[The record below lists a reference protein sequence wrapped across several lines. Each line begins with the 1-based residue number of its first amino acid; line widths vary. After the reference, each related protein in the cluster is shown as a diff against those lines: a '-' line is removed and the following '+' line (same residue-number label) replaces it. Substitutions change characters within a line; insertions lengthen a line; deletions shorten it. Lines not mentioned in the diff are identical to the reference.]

1 MYQFNRK
8 EYEERMKWYQDARF
22 GMFIHWG
29 LYSIPARGEWVRSTE
44 EMPEEEYLP
53 FMKEFDA
60 RDYNPKQWAKEAKAA
75 GMKYVVLT
83 AKHHD
88 GFCLFDSK
96 YTDYK
101 VTNTPAGRDLIK
113 EYVEALREEGLKVGL
128 YFTLLDWHHPDYP
141 HYGDRIHPMRNHPEC
156 SNENR
161 DFSRYIEY
169 MYNQVEEVCTNYGK
183 IDIMWFDFSYD
194 DMRGEKWGATRLIDM
209 VRRLQPGIIIDNRLE
224 VSGEGRGSLYECDP
238 TPYHGDF
245 ISPEQIIPP
254 EGICD
259 KEGNP
264 MVWEACFTMNNNWG
278 YCANDHYYKPASM
291 LIKKLV
297 ECVSKGGNMILNVGP
312 DAKGKFPKESSAILA
327 EIGRWMD
334 KNHDSIYGCAPAAD
348 IPKPDYGRITR
359 NGNKYYVHIYEN
371 TLGPLPLIGFDK
383 NKIVKVRALDDG
395 HEVPISTLWVHSD
408 YPDIAFVDLG
418 PDPILPDPVDY
429 VLEYKKAAGW
439 QLFLRSLTELR
450 HRCPSG
456 LTTVS
461 LVYEIIQNPAAY
473 DNNKGNSN
481 NTFRC
486 FLRHLAFGT
495 DGIGIESQGIID
507 LMRGAHGGSVCDYR
521 HALIHNGNR
530 DLEFRTRS
538 FLIDREI
545 FFTVNDHVVIIRTA
559 PLDIGSYFAV
569 FHSDQSR

>member
-209 VRRLQPGIIIDNRLE
+209 VRRLQPGIIIDNIRYRQRH
-224 VSGEGRGSLYECDP
+224 VPIRGDAGTERPQAEPRPQKRCLRSIRCTIASRSASLH
-238 TPYHGDF
+238 TGHH
-245 ISPEQIIPP
+245 
-254 EGICD
+254 
-259 KEGNP
+259 
-264 MVWEACFTMNNNWG
+264 A
-278 YCANDHYYKPASM
+278 
-291 LIKKLV
+291 
-297 ECVSKGGNMILNVGP
+297 
-312 DAKGKFPKESSAILA
+312 AIA
-327 EIGRWMD
+327 G
-334 KNHDSIYGCAPAAD
+334 
-348 IPKPDYGRITR
+348 
-359 NGNKYYVHIYEN
+359 NGNHLHGN
-371 TLGPLPLIGFDK
+371 
-383 NKIVKVRALDDG
+383 
-395 HEVPISTLWVHSD
+395 
-408 YPDIAFVDLG
+408 
-418 PDPILPDPVDY
+418 
-429 VLEYKKAAGW
+429 AG
-439 QLFLRSLTELR
+439 R
-450 HRCPSG
+450 
-456 LTTVS
+456 
-461 LVYEIIQNPAAY
+461 
-473 DNNKGNSN
+473 
-481 NTFRC
+481 
-486 FLRHLAFGT
+486 
-495 DGIGIESQGIID
+495 
-507 LMRGAHGGSVCDYR
+507 R
-521 HALIHNGNR
+521 HANR
-530 DLEFRTRS
+530 
-538 FLIDREI
+538 
-545 FFTVNDHVVIIRTA
+545 A
-559 PLDIGSYFAV
+559 PCSPIEWV
-569 FHSDQSR
+569 RHS